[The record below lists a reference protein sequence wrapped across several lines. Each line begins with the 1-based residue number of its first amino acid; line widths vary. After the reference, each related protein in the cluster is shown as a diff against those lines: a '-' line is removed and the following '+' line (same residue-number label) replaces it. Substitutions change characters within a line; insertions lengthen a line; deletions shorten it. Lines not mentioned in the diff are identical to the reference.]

1 MNAALGAGIVKGVG
15 KERKGRHTGTTSN
28 QARTAMEVKA
38 LEEAQV
44 GSPVS
49 FCLCPFSHPCIPG
62 GDSLVSATSRGNLP
76 GRTHSGNFSGVD
88 RGHIVNQKR
97 DRDSLVISRSGP
109 RFPHLYNAGIRLAH
123 SGSAS

>member
-1 MNAALGAGIVKGVG
+1 
-15 KERKGRHTGTTSN
+15 
-28 QARTAMEVKA
+28 MEVKA

-49 FCLCPFSHPCIPG
+49 FCLCPFLHPCIPG
-62 GDSLVSATSRGNLP
+62 GDSLVSATGRGNLP

-88 RGHIVNQKR
+88 RGHMVNQKR
-97 DRDSLVISRSGP
+97 DRDSLVLSRSGP

-123 SGSAS
+123 SDSDS